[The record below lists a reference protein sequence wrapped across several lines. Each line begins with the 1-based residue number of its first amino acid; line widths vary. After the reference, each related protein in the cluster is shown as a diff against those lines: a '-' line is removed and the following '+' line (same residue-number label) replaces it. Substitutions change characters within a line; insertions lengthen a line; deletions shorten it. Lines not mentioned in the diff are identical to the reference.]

1 VGSISMACV
10 NLSLPNSQQVSNT
23 RTRRRKMRPDSSKL
37 RQESKQ
43 RGSTH
48 IASSKFFSAMALL
61 PSALSASAMVNSDIE
76 ESLECAYLICDL
88 AGTNTPKGV
97 VGIRQPPSISRAF
110 EIPFSG
116 GAWTTPHFSLH
127 RLGHVNRPPF

>member
-1 VGSISMACV
+1 
-10 NLSLPNSQQVSNT
+10 
-23 RTRRRKMRPDSSKL
+23 
-37 RQESKQ
+37 
-43 RGSTH
+43 
-48 IASSKFFSAMALL
+48 MALL

-110 EIPFSG
+110 EIPFL
-116 GAWTTPHFSLH
+116 AE
-127 RLGHVNRPPF
+127 LGPPLTSTSPPRSRESTSFLNLAIWLKPL